1 MQEVEPVV
9 NNNRFSA
16 LEDQLVEN
24 IENEME
30 ENSSHDSEFVDAT
43 QMGEV
48 NNLLEE
54 EEQET
59 TEDRV
64 EKNAEF

>member
-1 MQEVEPVV
+1 MEPVV